1 MFGRICFCQDFRHL
15 FTKFTTCQPDLRNVA
30 MNVAVH
36 GCLDVG
42 VSCDGL
48 YRLDIC
54 IERSEKSKIRMPKHM
69 RRRSIQVD
77 GFADALYRSVVCALC
92 NECIASADDI
102 AD

>member
-1 MFGRICFCQDFRHL
+1 
-15 FTKFTTCQPDLRNVA
+15 

-54 IERSEKSKIRMPKHM
+54 IERSEKSHAYH
-69 RRRSIQVD
+69 VTE
-77 GFADALYRSVVCALC
+77 SV
-92 NECIASADDI
+92 SSR
-102 AD
+102 